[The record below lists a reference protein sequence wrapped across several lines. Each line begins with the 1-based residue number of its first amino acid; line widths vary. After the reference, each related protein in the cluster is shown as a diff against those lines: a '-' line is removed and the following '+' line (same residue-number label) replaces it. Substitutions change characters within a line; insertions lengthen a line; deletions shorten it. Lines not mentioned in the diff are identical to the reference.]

1 MNQADSA
8 EIGEVIASQ
17 KNAQLP
23 SEKEKDLIAKEAI
36 VEERPPQYPAGE
48 ENEALNKL
56 HPTPEEMH
64 TLRRVSGPLN
74 WITFS
79 VAFVELCE
87 RFSYYGTTAVCTRP
101 VF

>member
-1 MNQADSA
+1 MNSADSA
-8 EIGEVIASQ
+8 EIGEVVAAQ

-23 SEKEKDLIAKEAI
+23 SEKDLIAKEAI
-36 VEERPPQYPAGE
+36 VEESIPQYPAGE

-56 HPTPEEMH
+56 HPTTEEMQ
-64 TLRRVSGPLN
+64 TLRRVAGPLN

-101 VF
+101 MF